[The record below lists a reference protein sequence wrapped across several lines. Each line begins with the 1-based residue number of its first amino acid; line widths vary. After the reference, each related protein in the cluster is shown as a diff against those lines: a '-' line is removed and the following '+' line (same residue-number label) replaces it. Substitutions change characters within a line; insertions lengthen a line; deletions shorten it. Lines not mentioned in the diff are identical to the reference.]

1 MNRIGITELAR
12 MLSSKHNM
20 SQADAENFVRLMFA
34 VVGDGLEQE
43 KLVKIKSFGTFK
55 MGSVKDRES
64 VDVNTGERIVI
75 EGRNKINFTPD
86 NALRD
91 FVNRPFAQFETVM
104 INDGVDFEAVD
115 RKYESIGDDAPPSS
129 DTPEQAGPM
138 EDQAQK
144 AEKPTKAGVEEAPIQ
159 VVEEAPIQVVEEA
172 PAPIVEEALSPVTEE
187 EPAPI
192 VEEGPAPVVE
202 AQPAVAAEAPVEQEP
217 RPLSS
222 AFAPVSSVSPLV
234 SSEPPSAPSAPSV
247 SSAAAGFSDSR
258 VSRNA
263 VSAPPPPS
271 SEPPSRPTP
280 AAPAPDSRRIS
291 VSRPVVYL
299 FSLLLFAL
307 VGGACWL
314 AYSYGKLAAE
324 RDHLHQRL
332 SELSHPQ
339 APSAR
344 RQSPAA
350 PASAASPS
358 AAPVDSTAAMKAR
371 ADSARLARQA
381 AIVAATAT
389 AGEETRRHT
398 REANRQQ
405 AAPAPKAKAQQPAPR
420 PQSAS
425 GRYDAD
431 PRVRTGAYRIV
442 GTAQTVTAKRGQTMA
457 KISRAYLGP
466 GMECYVEALNGTS
479 EVKEGQRVKIPKLE
493 LKRK

>member
-144 AEKPTKAGVEEAPIQ
+144 AEEPTKAGVEEAPIQ
-159 VVEEAPIQVVEEA
+159 VVEEV

-202 AQPAVAAEAPVEQEP
+202 AQPAVAAEASVEQEP

-222 AFAPVSSVSPLV
+222 ASPSVPPVSPLV
-234 SSEPPSAPSAPSV
+234 SSEPPSAPSAPPV

-263 VSAPPPPS
+263 VSASPPPS

-350 PASAASPS
+350 PASAASLS
-358 AAPVDSTAAMKAR
+358 AAPVDSAAAMKAK

-405 AAPAPKAKAQQPAPR
+405 AAPAPKAKVQQPAPR
-420 PQSAS
+420 LQSAS

>member
-129 DTPEQAGPM
+129 DTLEQAGPM

-159 VVEEAPIQVVEEA
+159 VVEEV

-192 VEEGPAPVVE
+192 VEEGPAPIVE
-202 AQPAVAAEAPVEQEP
+202 AQPAVAAEASVEQEP

-222 AFAPVSSVSPLV
+222 ASPSVPPVSPLV

-263 VSAPPPPS
+263 VSASPPPS

-358 AAPVDSTAAMKAR
+358 AAPVDSAAAMKAK

-405 AAPAPKAKAQQPAPR
+405 AAPAPKAKVQQPAPR
-420 PQSAS
+420 LQSAS

>member
-115 RKYESIGDDAPPSS
+115 RKYESVGDDAPPSS

-144 AEKPTKAGVEEAPIQ
+144 AEKPTKAG
-159 VVEEAPIQVVEEA
+159 VEEAPIQVVEEA

-202 AQPAVAAEAPVEQEP
+202 AQPAVTAEPPVEQEP

-222 AFAPVSSVSPLV
+222 ASPSVPPVSPLV
-234 SSEPPSAPSAPSV
+234 SSEPPSAPSAPPM

-271 SEPPSRPTP
+271 SELPSPPTP
-280 AAPAPDSRRIS
+280 AAPVPDSRRIS

-344 RQSPAA
+344 RQAPAA

-358 AAPVDSTAAMKAR
+358 AAPVDSAAAMKAK
-371 ADSARLARQA
+371 ADSARLARQV

-405 AAPAPKAKAQQPAPR
+405 AAPAPKAKVQQPAPR

>member
-144 AEKPTKAGVEEAPIQ
+144 AEEPTKAG
-159 VVEEAPIQVVEEA
+159 VEEAPIQVVEEA

-187 EPAPI
+187 DPAPI

-202 AQPAVAAEAPVEQEP
+202 AQPAVTAEAPVEQEP

-222 AFAPVSSVSPLV
+222 ASPSVPPVSPLV
-234 SSEPPSAPSAPSV
+234 SSEPPSAPSV

-358 AAPVDSTAAMKAR
+358 AASVDSAAAMKAK

-405 AAPAPKAKAQQPAPR
+405 AAPAPKAKVQQPAPR

>member
-104 INDGVDFEAVD
+104 VNDGVDFEAVD

-129 DTPEQAGPM
+129 NTLEQVGPM

-144 AEKPTKAGVEEAPIQ
+144 AEEPTKASVEEAPIQ
-159 VVEEAPIQVVEEA
+159 VVEEV

-202 AQPAVAAEAPVEQEP
+202 AQPAVTAEAPVEQEP

-222 AFAPVSSVSPLV
+222 ASPSVPPVSPLV

-247 SSAAAGFSDSR
+247 SSAAAGFFDSR

-358 AAPVDSTAAMKAR
+358 AAPVDSAAAMKAK

-398 REANRQQ
+398 WEANRQQ
-405 AAPAPKAKAQQPAPR
+405 AAPAPKAKVQQPAPR

>member
-75 EGRNKINFTPD
+75 ERRNKINFTPD

-129 DTPEQAGPM
+129 DTLEQAGPM

-144 AEKPTKAGVEEAPIQ
+144 AEEPTKAG
-159 VVEEAPIQVVEEA
+159 VEEAPIQVVEEA

-192 VEEGPAPVVE
+192 VEEGPAPIVE

-222 AFAPVSSVSPLV
+222 ASPSVPPVSPLV

-271 SEPPSRPTP
+271 SEPPSRPTT

-358 AAPVDSTAAMKAR
+358 AAPVDSAAAMKAK

-457 KISRAYLGP
+457 KISRAYLGS

>member
-104 INDGVDFEAVD
+104 VNDGVDFEAVD

-129 DTPEQAGPM
+129 DTLEQVGPM

-159 VVEEAPIQVVEEA
+159 VVEEV

-202 AQPAVAAEAPVEQEP
+202 AQPAVTAEAPVEQEP

-222 AFAPVSSVSPLV
+222 ASPSVPPVSPLV
-234 SSEPPSAPSAPSV
+234 SSEPPSVPPAPSV

-350 PASAASPS
+350 SASAASPS
-358 AAPVDSTAAMKAR
+358 AAPVDSAAAMKAK

-381 AIVAATAT
+381 AIVAATAP

-405 AAPAPKAKAQQPAPR
+405 AAPAPKAKVQQPAPR

>member
-144 AEKPTKAGVEEAPIQ
+144 AEEPTKAGVEEAPIQ

-271 SEPPSRPTP
+271 SELPSRPTP

-358 AAPVDSTAAMKAR
+358 AAPVDSAAAMKAK

-389 AGEETRRHT
+389 AGEEPRRHT

>member
-1 MNRIGITELAR
+1 MNRVGITELAR

-104 INDGVDFEAVD
+104 VNDGVDFEAVD

-159 VVEEAPIQVVEEA
+159 VVEEAP
-172 PAPIVEEALSPVTEE
+172 APIVEEALSPVTEE

-202 AQPAVAAEAPVEQEP
+202 VQPAVAAEASVEQEP

-222 AFAPVSSVSPLV
+222 ASPSVPPVSPLV

-271 SEPPSRPTP
+271 SELPSRPTP

-344 RQSPAA
+344 RQASAA

-358 AAPVDSTAAMKAR
+358 AAPVDSAAAMKAK

-405 AAPAPKAKAQQPAPR
+405 AAPAPKAKVQQPAPR

>member
-12 MLSSKHNM
+12 TLSSKHNM

-159 VVEEAPIQVVEEA
+159 IVEEA
-172 PAPIVEEALSPVTEE
+172 PAPIVEEALSPVTEG

-192 VEEGPAPVVE
+192 VEEGPAPIVE

-222 AFAPVSSVSPLV
+222 ASPSVPPVSPLV

-247 SSAAAGFSDSR
+247 SSAAAGFSDSW

-271 SEPPSRPTP
+271 SELPSRPTP

-358 AAPVDSTAAMKAR
+358 AAPVDSAAAMKAK

>member
-104 INDGVDFEAVD
+104 VNDGVDFEAVD

-159 VVEEAPIQVVEEA
+159 VVEEV

-202 AQPAVAAEAPVEQEP
+202 AQPAVTAEAPVEQEP

-222 AFAPVSSVSPLV
+222 ASPSVPPVSPLV

-271 SEPPSRPTP
+271 SELPSRPTP
-280 AAPAPDSRRIS
+280 AALAPDSRRIS

-350 PASAASPS
+350 PTSAASPS
-358 AAPVDSTAAMKAR
+358 AAPVDSAAAMKAK

-405 AAPAPKAKAQQPAPR
+405 AAPAPKAKVQQPAPR

>member
-129 DTPEQAGPM
+129 DTLEQAGPM

-144 AEKPTKAGVEEAPIQ
+144 AEEPTKAG
-159 VVEEAPIQVVEEA
+159 VEEAPIQVVEEA

-192 VEEGPAPVVE
+192 VEEGPAPIVE
-202 AQPAVAAEAPVEQEP
+202 AQPAVAAEAPAEQEP

-222 AFAPVSSVSPLV
+222 ASPSVPPVSPLV
-234 SSEPPSAPSAPSV
+234 SSELPSAPSAPSV

-350 PASAASPS
+350 PVSAASPS
-358 AAPVDSTAAMKAR
+358 AAPVDSAAAMKAK

-381 AIVAATAT
+381 AIVAATAP

>member
-129 DTPEQAGPM
+129 DTLEQVGPM

-159 VVEEAPIQVVEEA
+159 VVEEAP
-172 PAPIVEEALSPVTEE
+172 APIVEEALSPVTEG

-192 VEEGPAPVVE
+192 VEEGPAPIVE

-222 AFAPVSSVSPLV
+222 ASPSVPPVSPLV

-247 SSAAAGFSDSR
+247 SSAAAGFSDSW

-271 SEPPSRPTP
+271 SELPSRPTP

-344 RQSPAA
+344 RQVPAA

-358 AAPVDSTAAMKAR
+358 AASVDSAAAMKAK

-405 AAPAPKAKAQQPAPR
+405 AAPAPKAKVQQPAPR

>member
-115 RKYESIGDDAPPSS
+115 RKYESVGDDAPPSS
-129 DTPEQAGPM
+129 DTLEQAGPM

-144 AEKPTKAGVEEAPIQ
+144 AEKPTKAG
-159 VVEEAPIQVVEEA
+159 VEEAPIQVVEEA

-202 AQPAVAAEAPVEQEP
+202 AQPAVTAEAPVEQEP

-222 AFAPVSSVSPLV
+222 ASPSVPPVSPLV

-271 SEPPSRPTP
+271 SELPSRPTP
-280 AAPAPDSRRIS
+280 AALAPDSRRIS

-358 AAPVDSTAAMKAR
+358 AAPVDSAAAMKAK

>member
-1 MNRIGITELAR
+1 MNRVGITELAR

-20 SQADAENFVRLMFA
+20 SQVDAENFVRLMFA

-104 INDGVDFEAVD
+104 VNDGVDFEAVD

-159 VVEEAPIQVVEEA
+159 VVEEAP
-172 PAPIVEEALSPVTEE
+172 APIVEEALSPVTEE

-202 AQPAVAAEAPVEQEP
+202 VQPAVAAEASVEQEP

-222 AFAPVSSVSPLV
+222 ASPSVPPVSPLV

-271 SEPPSRPTP
+271 SELPSRPTP

-358 AAPVDSTAAMKAR
+358 AAPVDSAAAMKAK

>member
-104 INDGVDFEAVD
+104 VNDGVDFEAVD

-129 DTPEQAGPM
+129 DTLEQVGPM

-144 AEKPTKAGVEEAPIQ
+144 AEKPTKAG
-159 VVEEAPIQVVEEA
+159 VEEAPIQVVEEA

-192 VEEGPAPVVE
+192 IEEGPAPVVE
-202 AQPAVAAEAPVEQEP
+202 AQPAVTAETPVEQEP

-222 AFAPVSSVSPLV
+222 ASPSVPPVSPLV

-271 SEPPSRPTP
+271 SELPSRPTP

-344 RQSPAA
+344 RQASAA

-358 AAPVDSTAAMKAR
+358 AAPVDSAAAMKAK

-405 AAPAPKAKAQQPAPR
+405 AAPALKAKAQQPAPR

>member
-104 INDGVDFEAVD
+104 VNDGVDFEAVD

-144 AEKPTKAGVEEAPIQ
+144 AEEPTKAGVEEAPIQ
-159 VVEEAPIQVVEEA
+159 VVEEV

-202 AQPAVAAEAPVEQEP
+202 AQPAVAAEASVEQEP

-222 AFAPVSSVSPLV
+222 ASPSVPPVSPLV
-234 SSEPPSAPSAPSV
+234 SSELPSAPSAPSV

-258 VSRNA
+258 VSRNS

-271 SEPPSRPTP
+271 SELPSRPTP

-358 AAPVDSTAAMKAR
+358 AAPVDSAAAMKAK

>member
-20 SQADAENFVRLMFA
+20 SQTDAENFVRLMFA

-115 RKYESIGDDAPPSS
+115 KKYESIGDDASPSS

-159 VVEEAPIQVVEEA
+159 VMEEA

-192 VEEGPAPVVE
+192 IEEGPAPVVE
-202 AQPAVAAEAPVEQEP
+202 AQPAVAAEASVEQEP

-222 AFAPVSSVSPLV
+222 ASPSVPPVSPLV
-234 SSEPPSAPSAPSV
+234 SSEPPSAPSAPPV

-271 SEPPSRPTP
+271 SELPSRPTP

-339 APSAR
+339 ALSAR

-358 AAPVDSTAAMKAR
+358 VAPVDSAAAMKAK

-405 AAPAPKAKAQQPAPR
+405 AAPAPKAKVQQPAPR

>member
-172 PAPIVEEALSPVTEE
+172 PAPIVEEALSPVTKE

-222 AFAPVSSVSPLV
+222 ASPSVPPVSPLV

-271 SEPPSRPTP
+271 SELPSRPTP

-358 AAPVDSTAAMKAR
+358 AAPVDSAAAMKAK

-405 AAPAPKAKAQQPAPR
+405 AAPAPKAKVQQPAPR

>member
-55 MGSVKDRES
+55 MSSVKDRES

-144 AEKPTKAGVEEAPIQ
+144 AEEPTKAG
-159 VVEEAPIQVVEEA
+159 VEEAPIQVVEEA

-222 AFAPVSSVSPLV
+222 ASPSVPPVSPLV

-271 SEPPSRPTP
+271 SELPSRPTP

-344 RQSPAA
+344 RQASAA

-358 AAPVDSTAAMKAR
+358 AAPVDSAAAMKAK

-398 REANRQQ
+398 RKTNRQQ

>member
-1 MNRIGITELAR
+1 MEGKKMNRIGITELAR

-129 DTPEQAGPM
+129 DTSEQAGPM

-144 AEKPTKAGVEEAPIQ
+144 AEKPTKAG
-159 VVEEAPIQVVEEA
+159 VEEAPIQVVEEA

-192 VEEGPAPVVE
+192 VEKGPAPVVE
-202 AQPAVAAEAPVEQEP
+202 AQPAVTAEAPVEQEP

-222 AFAPVSSVSPLV
+222 ASPSVPPVSPLV

-271 SEPPSRPTP
+271 SELPSRPTP

-358 AAPVDSTAAMKAR
+358 AAPVDSAAAMKAK

-405 AAPAPKAKAQQPAPR
+405 AAPAPKAKVQQPAPR

>member
-144 AEKPTKAGVEEAPIQ
+144 AEEPTKAG
-159 VVEEAPIQVVEEA
+159 VEEAPIQVVEEA

-202 AQPAVAAEAPVEQEP
+202 AQPAVTAEPPVEQEP

-222 AFAPVSSVSPLV
+222 ASPSVPSVSPLV
-234 SSEPPSAPSAPSV
+234 
-247 SSAAAGFSDSR
+247 
-258 VSRNA
+258 
-263 VSAPPPPS
+263 S

-358 AAPVDSTAAMKAR
+358 AAPVDSAAAMKAK

-405 AAPAPKAKAQQPAPR
+405 AAPAPKAKVQQPAPR

>member
-115 RKYESIGDDAPPSS
+115 RKYESVGDDAPPSS
-129 DTPEQAGPM
+129 DTLEQAGPM

-144 AEKPTKAGVEEAPIQ
+144 AEKPTKAG
-159 VVEEAPIQVVEEA
+159 VEEAPIQVVEEA

-202 AQPAVAAEAPVEQEP
+202 AQPAVTAEAPVEQEP

-222 AFAPVSSVSPLV
+222 ASPSVPPVSPLV

-271 SEPPSRPTP
+271 SELPSRPTP
-280 AAPAPDSRRIS
+280 AALAPDSRRIS

-350 PASAASPS
+350 PTSAASPS
-358 AAPVDSTAAMKAR
+358 AAPVDSAAAMKAK

-405 AAPAPKAKAQQPAPR
+405 AAPAPKAKVQQPAPR

>member
-129 DTPEQAGPM
+129 DTLEQAGPM

-144 AEKPTKAGVEEAPIQ
+144 AEEPTKAS
-159 VVEEAPIQVVEEA
+159 VEEAPIQVVEEA

-202 AQPAVAAEAPVEQEP
+202 AQPAVTAEPPVEQEP

-222 AFAPVSSVSPLV
+222 ASPSVPPVSPLV
-234 SSEPPSAPSAPSV
+234 SSEPPSAPSAPPV

-271 SEPPSRPTP
+271 SELPSRPTP
-280 AAPAPDSRRIS
+280 AAPVPDSRRIS

-339 APSAR
+339 APSVR

-358 AAPVDSTAAMKAR
+358 AAPVDSAAAMKAK

-405 AAPAPKAKAQQPAPR
+405 AAPAPKAKVQQPAPR

>member
-115 RKYESIGDDAPPSS
+115 RKYESIGDDASPSS

-144 AEKPTKAGVEEAPIQ
+144 AEKPTKAG
-159 VVEEAPIQVVEEA
+159 VEEAPIQVVEEA

-202 AQPAVAAEAPVEQEP
+202 AQPAVTAEPPVEQEP

-222 AFAPVSSVSPLV
+222 ASPSVPPVSPLV
-234 SSEPPSAPSAPSV
+234 SSESPSAPSAPSV

-271 SEPPSRPTP
+271 SELPSRPTP
-280 AAPAPDSRRIS
+280 AAPVPDSRRIS

-358 AAPVDSTAAMKAR
+358 AAPVDSAAAMKAK

>member
-144 AEKPTKAGVEEAPIQ
+144 AEEPTKAG
-159 VVEEAPIQVVEEA
+159 VEEAPIQVVEEA

-202 AQPAVAAEAPVEQEP
+202 AQPAVTAEAPVEQEP

-222 AFAPVSSVSPLV
+222 TFAPVSSVSPLV

-271 SEPPSRPTP
+271 SELPSRPTP
-280 AAPAPDSRRIS
+280 AAPVPDNRRIS

-344 RQSPAA
+344 RQASAA

-358 AAPVDSTAAMKAR
+358 AAPVDSAAAMKAK

>member
-129 DTPEQAGPM
+129 DTLEQVGPM

-144 AEKPTKAGVEEAPIQ
+144 AEKPTKAG
-159 VVEEAPIQVVEEA
+159 VEEAPIQVVEEA

-202 AQPAVAAEAPVEQEP
+202 AQPAVAAEASVEQEP

-222 AFAPVSSVSPLV
+222 ASPSVPPVSPLV

-263 VSAPPPPS
+263 VSASPPPS

-280 AAPAPDSRRIS
+280 AAPVPDSRRIS

-344 RQSPAA
+344 RQASAA

-358 AAPVDSTAAMKAR
+358 AAPVDSAAAMKAK

-405 AAPAPKAKAQQPAPR
+405 AAPAPKAKVQQPAPR

>member
-159 VVEEAPIQVVEEA
+159 VVEEV

-202 AQPAVAAEAPVEQEP
+202 AQPAVAAEASVEQEP

-222 AFAPVSSVSPLV
+222 ASPSVPPVSPLV
-234 SSEPPSAPSAPSV
+234 SSEPPSVPSAPSV

-258 VSRNA
+258 VNRNA

-271 SEPPSRPTP
+271 SELPSRPTP

-339 APSAR
+339 APSVR

-358 AAPVDSTAAMKAR
+358 AAPVDSAAAMKAK

-405 AAPAPKAKAQQPAPR
+405 AAPAPKAKVQQPAPR

>member
-1 MNRIGITELAR
+1 M
-12 MLSSKHNM
+12 
-20 SQADAENFVRLMFA
+20 
-34 VVGDGLEQE
+34 
-43 KLVKIKSFGTFK
+43 
-55 MGSVKDRES
+55 
-64 VDVNTGERIVI
+64 
-75 EGRNKINFTPD
+75 PD
-86 NALRD
+86 N
-91 FVNRPFAQFETVM
+91 
-104 INDGVDFEAVD
+104 
-115 RKYESIGDDAPPSS
+115 
-129 DTPEQAGPM
+129 
-138 EDQAQK
+138 
-144 AEKPTKAGVEEAPIQ
+144 
-159 VVEEAPIQVVEEA
+159 
-172 PAPIVEEALSPVTEE
+172 
-187 EPAPI
+187 
-192 VEEGPAPVVE
+192 
-202 AQPAVAAEAPVEQEP
+202 
-217 RPLSS
+217 
-222 AFAPVSSVSPLV
+222 
-234 SSEPPSAPSAPSV
+234 
-247 SSAAAGFSDSR
+247 
-258 VSRNA
+258 
-263 VSAPPPPS
+263 
-271 SEPPSRPTP
+271 
-280 AAPAPDSRRIS
+280 RRIS

-344 RQSPAA
+344 RQAPAA

-358 AAPVDSTAAMKAR
+358 AAPVDSAAAMKAK

>member
-144 AEKPTKAGVEEAPIQ
+144 AEEPTKAG
-159 VVEEAPIQVVEEA
+159 VEEAPIQVVEEA

-202 AQPAVAAEAPVEQEP
+202 AQPAVTAEAPVEQEP

-222 AFAPVSSVSPLV
+222 ASPSVPPVSPLV
-234 SSEPPSAPSAPSV
+234 
-247 SSAAAGFSDSR
+247 
-258 VSRNA
+258 
-263 VSAPPPPS
+263 S

-344 RQSPAA
+344 RQSLAA

-358 AAPVDSTAAMKAR
+358 AAPVDSAAAMKAK

-405 AAPAPKAKAQQPAPR
+405 AAPAPKAKVQQPAPR

>member
-75 EGRNKINFTPD
+75 EGRYKINFTPD

-104 INDGVDFEAVD
+104 VNDGVDFEAVD

-144 AEKPTKAGVEEAPIQ
+144 AEEPTKAG
-159 VVEEAPIQVVEEA
+159 VEEAPIQVVEEA

-202 AQPAVAAEAPVEQEP
+202 AQPAVTAEAPVEQEP

-222 AFAPVSSVSPLV
+222 ASAPVSSVSPLV
-234 SSEPPSAPSAPSV
+234 SSEPPSAPSAPPV

-271 SEPPSRPTP
+271 SELPSRPTP

-344 RQSPAA
+344 RQASAA

-358 AAPVDSTAAMKAR
+358 AAPVDSAAAMKAK

>member
-115 RKYESIGDDAPPSS
+115 RKYESIGDNAPPSS

-144 AEKPTKAGVEEAPIQ
+144 AEEPTKAG
-159 VVEEAPIQVVEEA
+159 VEEAPIQVVEEA

-192 VEEGPAPVVE
+192 VEEGPAPIVE

-222 AFAPVSSVSPLV
+222 ASAPVSSVSPLV
-234 SSEPPSAPSAPSV
+234 SSEPPSAPSAPPV

-358 AAPVDSTAAMKAR
+358 AAPVDSAAAMKAK

-389 AGEETRRHT
+389 AGEETRRHI

>member
-129 DTPEQAGPM
+129 DTPEQVGPM

-144 AEKPTKAGVEEAPIQ
+144 AEEPTKAG
-159 VVEEAPIQVVEEA
+159 VEEAPIQVVEEA

-192 VEEGPAPVVE
+192 VEEGPAPIVE

-217 RPLSS
+217 RPL
-222 AFAPVSSVSPLV
+222 SSVSPLV

-271 SEPPSRPTP
+271 SELPSRPTP

-344 RQSPAA
+344 RQAPAA

-358 AAPVDSTAAMKAR
+358 AAPVDSAAAMKAK
-371 ADSARLARQA
+371 ADSARLARQV

-398 REANRQQ
+398 REVNRQQ
-405 AAPAPKAKAQQPAPR
+405 AAPAPKAKVQQPAPR

>member
-104 INDGVDFEAVD
+104 INDGVDFETVD
-115 RKYESIGDDAPPSS
+115 RKYESIGDNAPPSS

-159 VVEEAPIQVVEEA
+159 VVEEV

-192 VEEGPAPVVE
+192 VEEGPAPIVE
-202 AQPAVAAEAPVEQEP
+202 AQPAVTAEAPVEQEP

-222 AFAPVSSVSPLV
+222 ASPSVPPVSPLV
-234 SSEPPSAPSAPSV
+234 SSEPPSAPSAPPV

-271 SEPPSRPTP
+271 SELPSRPTP

-344 RQSPAA
+344 RQVPAA

-358 AAPVDSTAAMKAR
+358 AAPVDSAAAMKAK

>member
-115 RKYESIGDDAPPSS
+115 RKYESIGDNAPPSS
-129 DTPEQAGPM
+129 DTLEQAGPM

-144 AEKPTKAGVEEAPIQ
+144 AEEPTKAG
-159 VVEEAPIQVVEEA
+159 VEEAPIQVVEEA

-222 AFAPVSSVSPLV
+222 ASPSVPPVSPLV
-234 SSEPPSAPSAPSV
+234 SSEPPSAPFAPSV

-280 AAPAPDSRRIS
+280 AAPVPDNRRIS

-358 AAPVDSTAAMKAR
+358 AAPVDSAAAMKAK

-398 REANRQQ
+398 REANLQQ
-405 AAPAPKAKAQQPAPR
+405 AAPAPKAKVQQPAPR
-420 PQSAS
+420 LQSAS

>member
-129 DTPEQAGPM
+129 DTLEQAGPM

-144 AEKPTKAGVEEAPIQ
+144 AEKPTKAG
-159 VVEEAPIQVVEEA
+159 VEEAPIQVVEEA

-202 AQPAVAAEAPVEQEP
+202 AQPAVTAEAPVEQEP

-222 AFAPVSSVSPLV
+222 ASPSVPPVSPLV

-339 APSAR
+339 ASSAR

-358 AAPVDSTAAMKAR
+358 AAPVDSAAAMKAK

-381 AIVAATAT
+381 AIVAATAP

-405 AAPAPKAKAQQPAPR
+405 AAPAPKAKVQQSAPR
-420 PQSAS
+420 LQSAS

>member
-104 INDGVDFEAVD
+104 VNDGVDFEAVD

-129 DTPEQAGPM
+129 DTLEQAGPM

-144 AEKPTKAGVEEAPIQ
+144 AEEPTKAS
-159 VVEEAPIQVVEEA
+159 VEEAPIQVVEEA

-192 VEEGPAPVVE
+192 VEEGPAPIVE

-222 AFAPVSSVSPLV
+222 ASPSVPPVSPLV

-332 SELSHPQ
+332 SEFSHPQ

-358 AAPVDSTAAMKAR
+358 AAPVDSAAAMKAK

-381 AIVAATAT
+381 AIVAATAP

>member
-12 MLSSKHNM
+12 TLSSKHNM

-129 DTPEQAGPM
+129 DTLEQAGPM

-159 VVEEAPIQVVEEA
+159 VVEEV

-202 AQPAVAAEAPVEQEP
+202 AQPAVTAEPPVEQEP

-222 AFAPVSSVSPLV
+222 ASPSVPPVSPLV
-234 SSEPPSAPSAPSV
+234 SSEPPSAPSAPPV

-358 AAPVDSTAAMKAR
+358 AAPVDSAAAMKAK

-405 AAPAPKAKAQQPAPR
+405 AAPAPKAKVQQPAPR

>member
-12 MLSSKHNM
+12 TLSSKHNM

-159 VVEEAPIQVVEEA
+159 IVEEA

-192 VEEGPAPVVE
+192 VEEGPAPIVE

-222 AFAPVSSVSPLV
+222 ASPSVPPVSPLV
-234 SSEPPSAPSAPSV
+234 
-247 SSAAAGFSDSR
+247 
-258 VSRNA
+258 
-263 VSAPPPPS
+263 S

-358 AAPVDSTAAMKAR
+358 AAPVDSAAAMKAK

-381 AIVAATAT
+381 AIVAATAP

-405 AAPAPKAKAQQPAPR
+405 AAPAPKAKVQQPAPR

>member
-1 MNRIGITELAR
+1 MNRVGITELAR

-159 VVEEAPIQVVEEA
+159 VVEEAP
-172 PAPIVEEALSPVTEE
+172 APIVEEALSPVTEE

-202 AQPAVAAEAPVEQEP
+202 VQPAVAAEASVEQEP

-222 AFAPVSSVSPLV
+222 ASPSVPPVSPLV

-271 SEPPSRPTP
+271 SELPSRPTP

-358 AAPVDSTAAMKAR
+358 AAPVDSAAAMKAK

-381 AIVAATAT
+381 AIVAATAP

-425 GRYDAD
+425 DRYDAD